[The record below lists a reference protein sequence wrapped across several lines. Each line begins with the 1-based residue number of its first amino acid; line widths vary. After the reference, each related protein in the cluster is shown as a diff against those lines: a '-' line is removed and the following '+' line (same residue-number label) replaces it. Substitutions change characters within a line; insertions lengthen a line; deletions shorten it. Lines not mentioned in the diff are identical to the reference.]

1 MRVWTRWSVIWITR
15 QAGKFLSDHD
25 RPPRKPVREPR
36 TGLCFQL
43 CSNFVEVIQH
53 FAARPQHY
61 NTQRDDQKGGH
72 FLSSSWQRR
81 ASYAAA
87 SRSMSSA

>member
-1 MRVWTRWSVIWITR
+1 M
-15 QAGKFLSDHD
+15 LS
-25 RPPRKPVREPR
+25 
-36 TGLCFQL
+36 LW
-43 CSNFVEVIQH
+43 SNFVEVIQH

-61 NTQRDDQKGGH
+61 NTQRDNQKGGH

>member
-1 MRVWTRWSVIWITR
+1 MSEMGIFHELETRYGIV
-15 QAGKFLSDHD
+15 LSM
-25 RPPRKPVREPR
+25 
-36 TGLCFQL
+36 

-61 NTQRDDQKGGH
+61 NTQRDNQNGGH

>member
-1 MRVWTRWSVIWITR
+1 VYWRFFNSLRPAYGIV
-15 QAGKFLSDHD
+15 LS
-25 RPPRKPVREPR
+25 
-36 TGLCFQL
+36 L

-61 NTQRDDQKGGH
+61 NTQRDNQKGGH